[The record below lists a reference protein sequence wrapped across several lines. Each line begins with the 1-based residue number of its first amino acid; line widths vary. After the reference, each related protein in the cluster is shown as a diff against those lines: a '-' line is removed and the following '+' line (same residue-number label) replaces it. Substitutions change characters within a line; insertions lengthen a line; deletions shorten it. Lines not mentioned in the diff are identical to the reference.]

1 MKNMKYIIYH
11 IIFIVIFFN
20 VHHLQAMDPFQ
31 EIIIYEDSLNNYFNR
46 MAKERD
52 DDKKEIINEKILT
65 VFREVLNMDESFDYD
80 FPSLKYIGNL
90 KSDDDNL
97 RIITWNLP
105 YYDGTHQYFGF
116 IQFKK
121 NQRTVLTYELNDQSE
136 QIKNPE
142 FQVLSHKNWYG
153 ALYYQII
160 VNKYRGDVY
169 YTLLGTDLNDL
180 HSKKKIVDILQFD
193 RDNQPVIGAPVFKNR
208 EKTVSR
214 VIFEYNAKV
223 SMGLSYD
230 ESKEMIVY
238 DHLSPSRP
246 SLKGQFQFYG
256 PDFSYD
262 GLKFEN
268 GIWNTYHD
276 IDVRNYN
283 IE

>member
-1 MKNMKYIIYH
+1 MKFIIHH
-11 IIFIVIFFN
+11 IIFIVAFLS
-20 VHHLQAMDPFQ
+20 VPHLQATNPNQ
-31 EIIIYEDSLNNYFNR
+31 EITSYEDSLNNYFTQ

-52 DDKKEIINEKILT
+52 DEKKEIINEKILT
-65 VFREVLNMDESFDYD
+65 IFREVLAQDESFDYD
-80 FPSLKYIGNL
+80 FSSLKYIGNL
-90 KSDDDNL
+90 RSDDDNL

-105 YYDGTHQYFGF
+105 FYDGTHKYFGF
-116 IQFKK
+116 IQYKS
-121 NQRTVLTYELNDQSE
+121 NRRTIMTYELTDKSE
-136 QIKNPE
+136 QIENPE
-142 FQVLSHKNWYG
+142 FEILSNKNWFG

-160 VNKYRGDVY
+160 INKYRGDVY

-180 HSKKKIVDILQFD
+180 YSKKKVVEILQFD
-193 RDNQPVIGAPVFKNR
+193 KDNQPVFGAPVFKNR

-223 SMGLSYD
+223 SMAINYD

-283 IE
+283 ID